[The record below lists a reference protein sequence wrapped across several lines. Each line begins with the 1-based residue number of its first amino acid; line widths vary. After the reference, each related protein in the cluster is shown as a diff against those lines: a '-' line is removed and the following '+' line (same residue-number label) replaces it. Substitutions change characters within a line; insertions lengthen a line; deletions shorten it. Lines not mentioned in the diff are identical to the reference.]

1 MKISWNETCS
11 LLAYCVCA
19 HVQVQY
25 TIFDET
31 FSRANFSIHILSAIV
46 SIRPVCSYAFFF
58 RKIKKKSEIK
68 FESLFEW
75 TSIRNTHKK
84 KHDIKNSNT
93 CVCSVE
99 RKKICHTKSGKLL
112 KLVTAEQRIL

>member
-46 SIRPVCSYAFFF
+46 SIRPVVFLCFLLPEN
-58 RKIKKKSEIK
+58 KKKSEIK

-84 KHDIKNSNT
+84 NMTSRIQILVFAASKEKKYVTQKVENS
-93 CVCSVE
+93 
-99 RKKICHTKSGKLL
+99 
-112 KLVTAEQRIL
+112 